1 MNTLMDYS
9 PRALQHPTGRG
20 GRHSGG
26 LKGHGNRTGGHDG
39 SRDSGDRGGSGDS
52 GGSSCSIGHLGVL
65 RKRRHLG
72 VLWKRG
78 HLGEKSMVNPI
89 WPVRLKW
96 ISRITIWIGFQTT
109 YECSS
114 KQIYTNQISCSS
126 LLIRLSKYDQIW
138 SNIHKNQ
145 IWADSLNEALE
156 CIMLQKIYMISVQ
169 FFLTFYSL
177 KNPDKMYHGFH
188 KNIKQHIHF
197 ATVSHNITFY
207 CIFIGKKGS
216 LCEHKNLAPG
226 YLYYCAILTEADDGS
241 SCLFSEQLS
250 GVSCVMG
257 SWALSSCCSRS
268 EHWLRQVKHTT
279 EPCSTLS
286 NFLCITVI
294 SSSSHLVSEN
304 HPIQTV

>member
-1 MNTLMDYS
+1 MADLGIRVAVAA
-9 PRALQHPTGRG
+9 PGIRG
-20 GRHSGG
+20 E
-26 LKGHGNRTGGHDG
+26 
-39 SRDSGDRGGSGDS
+39 
-52 GGSSCSIGHLGVL
+52 SSCSIGHMGAL

-89 WPVRLKW
+89 WPLRLKR
-96 ISRITIWIGFQTT
+96 ISRIAIWIGFQTT

-126 LLIRLSKYDQIW
+126 LLIRLSKYDQIC

-145 IWADSLNEALE
+145 IWADSLNKALK

-188 KNIKQHIHF
+188 KNIKQHNHF
-197 ATVSHNITFY
+197 ATVSYNITFY

-216 LCEHKNLAPG
+216 LCEHKNQKKKKKNLAPG
-226 YLYYCAILTEADDGS
+226 YLYYCAILTEADNGS
-241 SCLFSEQLS
+241 SRLFSEQLS

-268 EHWLRQVKHTT
+268 EHSNTQPNHALRYLISCASQWFHPPLTLCLRT
-279 EPCSTLS
+279 TLS
-286 NFLCITVI
+286 KLCRSVVPPASSLWKCVLCIDFIYKKMTHGQRI
-294 SSSSHLVSEN
+294 
-304 HPIQTV
+304 